1 LLALPAAEAT
11 AEKMIELKMVDLII
25 KEEDTAFLI
34 SQINEAVLQV
44 STRSPNVTVDHPGSI
59 PTRRR

>member
-1 LLALPAAEAT
+1 
-11 AEKMIELKMVDLII
+11 MVDLII